1 MKILLSN
8 GKEYSVAGNS
18 VNKSYTYVN
27 NVYTDCLVIN
37 VIGTL
42 DEVKDDFNNQENLS
56 LISLINDEG
65 KLSAEYNGYQKL
77 VNISIPADTTEFG
90 EVEGDIFKVTLALTD
105 DVKELI
111 KTWSKTVGDMSA
123 TIVENTDA
131 TETAV
136 KTVEELKEKVDEMT
150 DTKDI
155 SEMSLEE
162 AKAYKI
168 KQSKLAL
175 EAFLENAT
183 ITSSCHKSEEARY
196 SVTSEKQQYLISMI
210 TISELAI
217 AAGVEYQPSW
227 NATGEPCTYDWTVD
241 ELKQLAFEMESFVR
255 PLVSKQQAIE
265 TEIKA
270 CTTVEEVINVVI
282 SY

>member
-77 VNISIPADTTEFG
+77 VNISIPADVTEFG

-150 DTKDI
+150 YTKPI

-162 AKAYKI
+162 AIAYKI

-175 EAFLENAT
+175 AAFLENAT

-227 NATGEPCTYDWTVD
+227 NATGEPCSYDWTVD

>member
-150 DTKDI
+150 YTKPI

-162 AKAYKI
+162 AIAYKI

-175 EAFLENAT
+175 AAFLENAT

-217 AAGVEYQPSW
+217 AAGIEYQPSW

>member
-18 VNKSYTYVN
+18 VNKSYNYVN

-150 DTKDI
+150 YTKPI

-162 AKAYKI
+162 AIAYKI

-175 EAFLENAT
+175 AAFLENAT

-217 AAGVEYQPSW
+217 AAGIEYQPSW

>member
-150 DTKDI
+150 YTKPI

-162 AKAYKI
+162 AIAYKI

-175 EAFLENAT
+175 AAFLENAT

-227 NATGEPCTYDWTVD
+227 NATGEPCSYDWTVD

>member
-18 VNKSYTYVN
+18 VNKSYNYVN
-27 NVYTDCLVIN
+27 NVYTECLVIN

-42 DEVKDDFNNQENLS
+42 DEVKDDFKNQENLS

-150 DTKDI
+150 YTKPI

-162 AKAYKI
+162 AIAYKI

-175 EAFLENAT
+175 ASFLENAT

-227 NATGEPCTYDWTVD
+227 NATGEPCSYDWTVD

>member
-18 VNKSYTYVN
+18 VNKSYNYVN
-27 NVYTDCLVIN
+27 NVYTECLVIN

-42 DEVKDDFNNQENLS
+42 DEVKDDFKNQENLS

-65 KLSAEYNGYQKL
+65 KLAAGYNGYQKL

-150 DTKDI
+150 YTKPI

-162 AKAYKI
+162 AIAYKI

-175 EAFLENAT
+175 AAFLENAT

-217 AAGVEYQPSW
+217 AAGIEYQPSW

>member
-18 VNKSYTYVN
+18 VNKSYNYVN
-27 NVYTDCLVIN
+27 NVYTECLVIN

-42 DEVKDDFNNQENLS
+42 DEVKDDFKNQENLS

-77 VNISIPADTTEFG
+77 VNISIPADVTEFG

-150 DTKDI
+150 YTKPI

-162 AKAYKI
+162 AIAYKI

-175 EAFLENAT
+175 AAFLENAT

-217 AAGVEYQPSW
+217 SAGIEYQPSW
-227 NATGEPCTYDWTVD
+227 NATGEPCSYDWTVD
-241 ELKQLAFEMESFVR
+241 ELKQLAFEMELFVR

>member
-18 VNKSYTYVN
+18 VNKSYNYVN
-27 NVYTDCLVIN
+27 NVYTECLVIN

-42 DEVKDDFNNQENLS
+42 DEVKDDFKNQENLS

-150 DTKDI
+150 YTKPI

-162 AKAYKI
+162 AIAYKI

-175 EAFLENAT
+175 AAFLENAT

-217 AAGVEYQPSW
+217 AAGIEYQPSW

>member
-77 VNISIPADTTEFG
+77 VNISIPADVTEFG
-90 EVEGDIFKVTLALTD
+90 EVEGDICKVTLALTD

-111 KTWSKTVGDMSA
+111 
-123 TIVENTDA
+123 
-131 TETAV
+131 
-136 KTVEELKEKVDEMT
+136 EK
-150 DTKDI
+150 
-155 SEMSLEE
+155 LE
-162 AKAYKI
+162 AKKI
-168 KQSKLAL
+168 
-175 EAFLENAT
+175 
-183 ITSSCHKSEEARY
+183 ITSKGNFNCGS
-196 SVTSEKQQYLISMI
+196 
-210 TISELAI
+210 
-217 AAGVEYQPSW
+217 
-227 NATGEPCTYDWTVD
+227 
-241 ELKQLAFEMESFVR
+241 
-255 PLVSKQQAIE
+255 
-265 TEIKA
+265 
-270 CTTVEEVINVVI
+270 
-282 SY
+282 

>member
-77 VNISIPADTTEFG
+77 VNISIPADVTEFG

-150 DTKDI
+150 YTKPI

-162 AKAYKI
+162 AIAYKI

-175 EAFLENAT
+175 AAFLENAT

-217 AAGVEYQPSW
+217 SAGIEYQPSW
-227 NATGEPCTYDWTVD
+227 NATGEPCSYDWTVD
-241 ELKQLAFEMESFVR
+241 ELKQLAFEMELFVR

>member
-150 DTKDI
+150 YTKPI

-162 AKAYKI
+162 AIAYKI

-175 EAFLENAT
+175 AAFLENAT

>member
-18 VNKSYTYVN
+18 VNKSYNYVN
-27 NVYTDCLVIN
+27 NVYTECLVIN

-77 VNISIPADTTEFG
+77 VNISIPADVTEFG

-217 AAGVEYQPSW
+217 SAGIEYQPSW
-227 NATGEPCTYDWTVD
+227 NATGEPCSYDWTVD

>member
-18 VNKSYTYVN
+18 VNKSYNYVN
-27 NVYTDCLVIN
+27 NVYTECLVIN

-42 DEVKDDFNNQENLS
+42 DEVKDDFKNQENLS

-162 AKAYKI
+162 AIAYKI

-175 EAFLENAT
+175 AAFLENAT

-227 NATGEPCTYDWTVD
+227 NATGEPCSYDWTVD

>member
-123 TIVENTDA
+123 TIVENTDV

-150 DTKDI
+150 YTKPI

-162 AKAYKI
+162 AIAYKI

-175 EAFLENAT
+175 AAFLENAT

-270 CTTVEEVINVVI
+270 CTTVEEVIKVVI

>member
-123 TIVENTDA
+123 TIVENTDV

-150 DTKDI
+150 YTKPI

-162 AKAYKI
+162 AIAYKI

-175 EAFLENAT
+175 AAFLENAT

>member
-8 GKEYSVAGNS
+8 GKEYSVAGKS
-18 VNKSYTYVN
+18 VNKSYNYVN
-27 NVYTDCLVIN
+27 NVYTECLVIN

-42 DEVKDDFNNQENLS
+42 DEVKDDFKNQENLS

-150 DTKDI
+150 YTKPI

-162 AKAYKI
+162 AIAYKI

-175 EAFLENAT
+175 AAFLENAT

-217 AAGVEYQPSW
+217 SAGIEYQPSW
-227 NATGEPCTYDWTVD
+227 NATGEPCSYDWTVD
-241 ELKQLAFEMESFVR
+241 ELKQLAFEMELFVR

>member
-18 VNKSYTYVN
+18 VNKSYNYVN
-27 NVYTDCLVIN
+27 NVYTECLVIN

-42 DEVKDDFNNQENLS
+42 DEVKDDFKNQENLS

-77 VNISIPADTTEFG
+77 VNISIPADVTEFG

-150 DTKDI
+150 YTKPI

-162 AKAYKI
+162 AIAYKI

-175 EAFLENAT
+175 AAFLENAT

-217 AAGVEYQPSW
+217 AAGIEYQPSW

>member
-18 VNKSYTYVN
+18 VNKSYNYVN
-27 NVYTDCLVIN
+27 NVYTECLVIN

-42 DEVKDDFNNQENLS
+42 DEVKDDFKNQENLS

-77 VNISIPADTTEFG
+77 VNISIPADVTEFG

-131 TETAV
+131 TESAV

-150 DTKDI
+150 YTKPI

-162 AKAYKI
+162 AIAFYTELND
-168 KQSKLAL
+168 SNPSDDWAKLAKSRL
-175 EAFLENAT
+175 
-183 ITSSCHKSEEARY
+183 IT
-196 SVTSEKQQYLISMI
+196 
-210 TISELAI
+210 
-217 AAGVEYQPSW
+217 
-227 NATGEPCTYDWTVD
+227 
-241 ELKQLAFEMESFVR
+241 LKA
-255 PLVSKQQAIE
+255 SK
-265 TEIKA
+265 
-270 CTTVEEVINVVI
+270 
-282 SY
+282 

>member
-136 KTVEELKEKVDEMT
+136 KTVEELKEKVDDMT
-150 DTKDI
+150 YTKPI

-162 AKAYKI
+162 AIAYKI

-175 EAFLENAT
+175 AAFLENAT

-217 AAGVEYQPSW
+217 AAGIEYQPSW

>member
-18 VNKSYTYVN
+18 VNKSSTYVN

-42 DEVKDDFNNQENLS
+42 DEVKDDFKNQENLS

-77 VNISIPADTTEFG
+77 VSISIPADTKEFG

-111 KTWSKTVGDMSA
+111 KSWSKTVGDMSA

-150 DTKDI
+150 DRKDI

-162 AKAYKI
+162 AIAYKI

-175 EAFLENAT
+175 AAFLENAT